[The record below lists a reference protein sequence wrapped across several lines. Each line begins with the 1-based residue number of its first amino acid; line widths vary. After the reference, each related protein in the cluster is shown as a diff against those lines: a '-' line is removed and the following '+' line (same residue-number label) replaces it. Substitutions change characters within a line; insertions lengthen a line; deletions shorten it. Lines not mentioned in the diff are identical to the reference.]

1 MPATGHA
8 YINNLSAFL
17 PGPPVSNDEMEAIL
31 GMVGDKPSRARRV
44 VLRSNGIVSR
54 HYVIDRATGEPTH
67 TNAALAAEAIRRL
80 QNESFSLEQMDLLA
94 CGTAVADQ
102 LMPNHASMVH
112 GELGT
117 RPCEAIATA
126 GVCLAGI
133 SALKYA
139 FMGVKSGEFK
149 HAVASAS
156 ELSSSMM
163 RARCFGSEIE
173 SRVADLEDRP
183 EIAFEKDFLRWML
196 SDGAGAMLIEPA
208 PSARGLS
215 LRIDWIFE
223 RSYAGETDACMYA
236 GAEKRDDGTL
246 RGWLDHSPQEW
257 LGHSIFAV
265 KQDVKQLNE
274 NVIHYT
280 VERTL
285 QAVQQCKGLKAD
297 DVDWYVP
304 HYSSTYF
311 RERVY
316 AGMKAV
322 GFEIPY
328 ERWFTNLTTKGNT
341 GAAAIY
347 IMLDELFHSGRITPG
362 QRVLCYI
369 PESGRMS
376 SAFMHLTACDATGG

>member
-1 MPATGHA
+1 MTGNA
-8 YINNLSAFL
+8 YITNIASFL
-17 PGPPVSNDEMEAIL
+17 PGAPVSNDDMESIL
-31 GMVGDKPSRARRV
+31 GIVGARPSRARRM

-54 HYVIDRATGEPTH
+54 HYVIDPATGEPTH

-80 QNESFSLEQMDLLA
+80 QNEAFSIDQMDLLA

-102 LMPNHASMVH
+102 LMPSHASMVH
-112 GELGT
+112 GELRT
-117 RPCEAIATA
+117 RPVETVATA

-139 FMGVKSGEFK
+139 FMAVKSGESK

-156 ELSSSMM
+156 ELPSSMM
-163 RARCFGSEIE
+163 RARCFGAEIE
-173 SRVADLEDRP
+173 SKVADLEDRP

-196 SDGAGAMLIEPA
+196 SDGAGAMLVEPA
-208 PSARGLS
+208 PAARGLS
-215 LRIDWIFE
+215 LRIDWILE

-236 GAEKRDDGTL
+236 GAEKQDSGKL
-246 RGWLDHSPQEW
+246 RGWLDHTPQEW

-265 KQDVKQLNE
+265 KQDVKQLNA

-297 DVDWYVP
+297 DVDWFVP
-304 HYSSTYF
+304 HYSSQYF
-311 RERVY
+311 RDKVF
-316 AGMKAV
+316 AGMQRV

-347 IMLDELFHSGRITPG
+347 IMLDELFHSGRITRG

-376 SAFMHLTACDATGG
+376 SAFMHLTACHATSG